1 MSIRIKIFKVGV
13 TVLLGIALASLAV
26 SAYYKV
32 YYAGYAKAIDE
43 VYDIMKHRV
52 NPNDP
57 DTLYQIKTDTVTFQ
71 LTNRGILI
79 NHNTK

>member
-1 MSIRIKIFKVGV
+1 MEIFKAGI

-26 SAYYKV
+26 SAYYKI
-32 YYAGYAKAIDE
+32 YYKGYTAAMDE
-43 VYDIMKHRV
+43 VYEIMKCRV
-52 NPNDP
+52 NPNDT
-57 DTLYQIKTDTVTFQ
+57 DTLYQIKRDTVTFQ